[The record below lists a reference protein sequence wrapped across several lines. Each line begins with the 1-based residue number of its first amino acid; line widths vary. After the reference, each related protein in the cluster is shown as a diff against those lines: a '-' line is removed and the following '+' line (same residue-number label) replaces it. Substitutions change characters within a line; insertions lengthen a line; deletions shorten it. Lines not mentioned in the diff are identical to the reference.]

1 MLTATEYHMR
11 EPLPLST
18 VHEAI
23 FDFCRGRRDLLVFGA
38 QAVNLYTEA
47 PRMTQ
52 DVDVL
57 TDRPVEVAEAL
68 NEYLHDRFG
77 IAVRSRRLGSGH
89 AFRIYQVRAE
99 GNRHLADVRQA
110 VLPLEEATER
120 DGIRYVTIDVL
131 VAMKVIALVRRR
143 FAPKGGTD
151 LADVRRLLLARP
163 ELRTEIGPVSRA
175 LERLG
180 AGADALALW
189 RDLVGEPIVTDEE
202 VDAGY

>member
-23 FDFCRGRRDLLVFGA
+23 FDFCRGRKDLVVFGA

-57 TDRPVEVAEAL
+57 TDRPAELAQAL
-68 NEYLHDRFG
+68 TEYLHDRFG
-77 IAVRSRRLGSGH
+77 IAVRSRRLGSSH
-89 AFRIYQVRAE
+89 AYRIYQVRAE
-99 GNRHLADVRQA
+99 GNRHLAGVRQA
-110 VLPLEEATER
+110 VLPLDEATAR
-120 DGIRYVTIDVL
+120 DGIRYVAIDVL
-131 VAMKVIALVRRR
+131 VAMKVIALMRRR

-163 ELRTEIGPVSRA
+163 ELRAEVGPVSRA
-175 LERLG
+175 LELLG
-180 AGADALALW
+180 AGGEALALW